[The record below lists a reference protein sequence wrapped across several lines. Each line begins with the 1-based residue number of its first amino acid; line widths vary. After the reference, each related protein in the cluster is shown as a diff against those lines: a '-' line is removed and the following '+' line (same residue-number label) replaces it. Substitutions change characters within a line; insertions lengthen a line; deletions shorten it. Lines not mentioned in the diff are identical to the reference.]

1 MTAPRDERLRNA
13 QRMAA
18 GWFLG
23 CIVVAFFVL
32 AWLRGAGR
40 FLIPLLVIGAIA
52 YGLRRFVQKL
62 REPVD

>member
-1 MTAPRDERLRNA
+1 
-13 QRMAA
+13 MAA

-40 FLIPLLVIGAIA
+40 FLIPLLLIGAIA

-62 REPVD
+62 REPLP